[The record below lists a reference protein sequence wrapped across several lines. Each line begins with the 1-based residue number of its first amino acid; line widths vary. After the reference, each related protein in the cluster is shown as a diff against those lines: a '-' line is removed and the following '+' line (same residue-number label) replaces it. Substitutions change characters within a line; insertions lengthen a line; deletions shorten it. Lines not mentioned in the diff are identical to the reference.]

1 MGIGTEEA
9 VASGQHAQEY
19 LKEAETLPIP
29 GKNFSV
35 FSMR

>member
-9 VASGQHAQEY
+9 VASGQDDHEY
-19 LKEAETLPIP
+19 LKEAGTLPTS
-29 GKNFSV
+29 GNNFSV